1 MEPLTETAQPTE
13 LDELNQAA
21 VEGEAADL
29 EDPALYF
36 SRELSWLDF
45 NERVLQLA
53 EDPSVPL
60 LERVKFAAIWE
71 SNLDEEFMVRIAN
84 LRDMLESGTQT
95 KAADGMSATE

>member
-1 MEPLTETAQPTE
+1 MEPSDVQSTAAET
-13 LDELNQAA
+13 
-21 VEGEAADL
+21 VESVTPQRAPGPFDLAD
-29 EDPALYF
+29 PSLYF

-45 NERVLQLA
+45 NDRVLQLA

-84 LRDMLESGTQT
+84 LRDLLESGTQAKT
-95 KAADGMSATE
+95 ADGMS